1 MSGGR
6 DSEAGKD
13 DVVVVPRAPGRLIRP
28 NDSRAGRRH
37 RDDLDALIDELLPD
51 STEGPGPVDA
61 GLVVGGAALV
71 GWSALGSAPAVV
83 PVAGAVAIG
92 LGSILPVRAAWRA
105 LAGRRR
111 SRRSAALLARGVPL
125 RVDDPSLSRM
135 VAAYEA
141 LDGVPVGSD
150 VALAAAHGAV
160 LEVASLLEGRT
171 PGSERE
177 RNYVDVR
184 ARAVQE
190 LVQALQ
196 ELGVV
201 EDALDSSERPTE
213 LPPDL
218 VVEAREEL
226 DALGGVSALSRLD
239 DVTEEVR
246 ARGRRG

>member
-6 DSEAGKD
+6 DAEAGED
-13 DVVVVPRAPGRLIRP
+13 DVVVVPSVPGRLIRP
-28 NDSRAGRRH
+28 KDSGAGRRH
-37 RDDLDALIDELLPD
+37 RDDLDTLIDELLPD
-51 STEGPGPVDA
+51 STEGPSVVDA
-61 GLVVGGAALV
+61 GLVVGGAALL

-83 PVAGAVAIG
+83 SVAGAVAIG
-92 LGSILPVRAAWRA
+92 LGCILPVRAAWRA

-125 RVDDPSLSRM
+125 RVDHPSLSRL

-141 LDGVPVGSD
+141 LDGVPARPD
-150 VALAAAHGAV
+150 VARAAAHGAV
-160 LEVASLLEGRT
+160 LEVASLLQGRT

-184 ARAVQE
+184 ADAVQE

-201 EDALDSSERPTE
+201 DGALDSDERPTAI
-213 LPPDL
+213 PPDL

-246 ARGRRG
+246 ARGRGG